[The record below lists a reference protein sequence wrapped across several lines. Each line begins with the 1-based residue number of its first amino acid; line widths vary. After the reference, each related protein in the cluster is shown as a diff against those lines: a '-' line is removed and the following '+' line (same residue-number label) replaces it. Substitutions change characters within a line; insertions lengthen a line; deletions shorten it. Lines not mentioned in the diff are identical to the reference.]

1 MSTQICKKCR
11 VVGRVQ
17 GVFFRDTTRS
27 KALELGVSGSAT
39 NLRDGS
45 VEVVAWGF
53 PNDVEALCQWLWQGS
68 DMAQVKTVE
77 CEVLDMANYE
87 NTAQTFTI
95 G

>member
-1 MSTQICKKCR
+1 MSTQLCKKCR
-11 VVGRVQ
+11 VTGRVQ

-27 KALELGVSGSAT
+27 KAFELGVSGSAV

-45 VEVVAWGF
+45 VEVIAWGS

-68 DMAQVKTVE
+68 DMARVDAVE
-77 CEVLDMANYE
+77 CEAVDIGKYE
-87 NTAQTFTI
+87 KTSQTFSI